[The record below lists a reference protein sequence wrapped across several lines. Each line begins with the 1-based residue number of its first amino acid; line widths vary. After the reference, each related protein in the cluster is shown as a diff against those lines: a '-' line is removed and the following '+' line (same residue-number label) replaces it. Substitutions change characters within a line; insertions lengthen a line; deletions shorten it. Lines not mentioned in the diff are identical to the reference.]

1 MSWREQAQFAAKQDA
16 QSRLNTEDDAVSM
29 LVPMKHTSGKL
40 WQRRLMDNE
49 QQSLDEQPWID
60 GGKSMEIGAQATSA
74 TDIKPMI

>member
-1 MSWREQAQFAAKQDA
+1 
-16 QSRLNTEDDAVSM
+16 
-29 LVPMKHTSGKL
+29 MKHTSGKL

-49 QQSLDEQPWID
+49 QQPLDEQPWID